1 MERFLELTMTATNE
15 DRERIEKEVLA
26 IVNQYEAMLKEIV
39 IKKGETFDSAPYTL
53 AIQTLNK
60 LVDSL

>member
-1 MERFLELTMTATNE
+1 MTATNE